1 MTCLIGPRACCI
13 PSSAS
18 SSGLETIS
26 RIQED
31 LTVPSDTQTSSLRDS
46 FEPQGGSRTRPQR
59 KGKAKMKSKSKAN
72 KAPKRKQGAP
82 NLGFGESTG
91 ASLVRARRVAQER
104 ASRASSNGADSF
116 DAFVG

>member
-1 MTCLIGPRACCI
+1 M
-13 PSSAS
+13 
-18 SSGLETIS
+18 ETIS

-59 KGKAKMKSKSKAN
+59 KAKMKSKSKAN

-116 DAFVG
+116 DAFVD